1 MDAETILEVVKL
13 LTGIMAQTVR
23 SRSRDGV
30 WRFGAWVWG
39 VLGKCRDRT
48 ELVSEEIAILRELGK
63 RAVKLVG
70 GIREKASK
78 ANNDSQELLEQE
90 DEDSQDSLV
99 PDEPAA
105 DIAAQNTGDAEFNI
119 PNADYGLDEPAKDE
133 RGAAELE
140 EAKNRLKGY
149 FLSAVDVQS
158 PSAAAA
164 VSGHAHDPL
173 GVNTAQDE
181 VDVDQQIRVILD
193 MILTVVGDFYGQR
206 DLLEFRDIWG
216 EV

>member
-23 SRSRDGV
+23 SRSRDRV
-30 WRFGAWVWG
+30 WRFGAWIWG

-48 ELVSEEIAILRELGK
+48 ELGSEEIAILRELGK
-63 RAVKLVG
+63 RAVKLIS

-90 DEDSQDSLV
+90 DEDSQDSPV
-99 PDEPAA
+99 PDEPAT
-105 DIAAQNTGDAEFNI
+105 DIAAQNTSDAEFNI
-119 PNADYGLDEPAKDE
+119 RNGGDGFDEPAKDE

-158 PSAAAA
+158 PSAAA
-164 VSGHAHDPL
+164 VSGHAYDPL

-181 VDVDQQIRVILD
+181 VDVDEQIKVILD

>member
-23 SRSRDGV
+23 SRSRDRV

-48 ELVSEEIAILRELGK
+48 ELGSEEIAILRELGK

-70 GIREKASK
+70 GIREKASE

-90 DEDSQDSLV
+90 DEHSQDSLV

-119 PNADYGLDEPAKDE
+119 PNGDYGLDEPAKDE

-140 EAKNRLKGY
+140 EAKKRLTGY
-149 FLSAVDVQS
+149 FLSPVDVQS
-158 PSAAAA
+158 PSAAA

-181 VDVDQQIRVILD
+181 VDVGQQIRVILD
-193 MILTVVGDFYGQR
+193 MILTVVGHFYGQR